1 MKNRPGINIE
11 AYGRTGFSLC
21 FVSNRCNR
29 FVICVIRSVIFFLTK
44 LFSMLNFSLANSWKG
59 LRMPVEDRLIFLISK
74 VFQKL
79 IINLQKAFSES
90 GIEVTPI
97 QVMLLFFLQKNDGSS
112 LTQISQGLML
122 ENPTV
127 TGLVDRLEK
136 SGYVKRSDHPEDRRV
151 YLVNLTEK
159 GNRVASKALP
169 IVKRLNEEIKKGYSK
184 EEIEGFKK
192 VLVGA
197 FNKF

>member
-1 MKNRPGINIE
+1 
-11 AYGRTGFSLC
+11 
-21 FVSNRCNR
+21 
-29 FVICVIRSVIFFLTK
+29 
-44 LFSMLNFSLANSWKG
+44 
-59 LRMPVEDRLIFLISK
+59 MPVEDRLIFLISK
-74 VFQKL
+74 VYQKL
-79 IINLQKAFSES
+79 IHNLQKAFSKS

-127 TGLVDRLEK
+127 TGLIDRLEK
-136 SGYVKRSDHPEDRRV
+136 SGYVKRSDHPDDRRV
-151 YLVNLTEK
+151 YLVYLTKK
-159 GNRVASKALP
+159 GNMIAKRGLP
-169 IVKRLNEEIKKGYSK
+169 IVKKLNEQIKKGYSE
-184 EEIEGFKK
+184 EEIESFKK

>member
-1 MKNRPGINIE
+1 M
-11 AYGRTGFSLC
+11 A
-21 FVSNRCNR
+21 
-29 FVICVIRSVIFFLTK
+29 
-44 LFSMLNFSLANSWKG
+44 A
-59 LRMPVEDRLIFLISK
+59 EDRLIFLISK
-74 VFQKL
+74 VCQKL

-90 GIEVTPI
+90 GVEVTPI

-127 TGLVDRLEK
+127 TGLIDRLEK
-136 SGYVKRSDHPEDRRV
+136 LDYVKRSDHPDDRRV
-151 YLVNLTEK
+151 YLVHITEK
-159 GNRVASKALP
+159 GKKVANKALP
-169 IVKRLNEEIKKGYSK
+169 IIKKLNEEIKKGYSK

-192 VLVGA
+192 VLVGS